1 MKKVLYSIIFL
12 VFSLPLLSIAGN
24 PPRAKWIGDPPIGNN
39 SLYFVVVHN
48 DASSSLSGART
59 YSLKDL
65 ASNVERTDKVSVNE
79 IYSDKNVQK
88 YNSNGTI
95 DYLGSD
101 DYSLEL
107 QVEGTASP
115 IHSRRVDEYWRTI
128 DRGGLP
134 VLDYYA
140 LYAVEKIGSRADF
153 SSVKVTNSYGI
164 QYMWRSVLV
173 PGWGQMFKGAYTKG
187 GLMMGG
193 TLAAAVGIIYAENQR
208 SDYVQYMN
216 QTHDANIIR
225 SYQTKVNQFATI
237 RNICIGGA
245 AAIYVWNIVDALVS
259 PGASHI
265 LFNNNDR
272 VSMSPTTYH
281 NGGVGI
287 SATYNF

>member
-1 MKKVLYSIIFL
+1 MRKVLYSIILFFFL
-12 VFSLPLLSIAGN
+12 AVPSLAGN
-24 PPRAKWIGDPPIGNN
+24 PPRAKWIGNPPAGNR

-48 DASSSLSGART
+48 DASSSIDGARI

-65 ASNVERTDKVSVNE
+65 ASNVERTDKVNVNE
-79 IYSDKNVQK
+79 IYSDKNFQR
-88 YNSNGTI
+88 YNSNGKI
-95 DYLGSD
+95 DYIGSD

-128 DRGGLP
+128 ERGGMP

-140 LYAVEKIGSRADF
+140 IYAVEKIGSRADF
-153 SSVKVTNSYGI
+153 SNIKVSNSYGI
-164 QYMWRSVLV
+164 QYMWRSILV
-173 PGWGQMFKGAYTKG
+173 PGWGQMFKGSYTKG
-187 GLMMGG
+187 GIMMGG
-193 TLAAAVGIIYAENQR
+193 TLVAAAGIIYTESQR

-245 AAIYVWNIVDALVS
+245 AAIYIWNIVDALVS

-265 LFNNNDR
+265 IFNNDR
-272 VSMSPTTYH
+272 VSMSPTTYQS
-281 NGGVGI
+281 GGVGI
-287 SATYNF
+287 STTYNF